1 MKKTIAP
8 IILSLLLTS
17 CSGDFMAKEV
27 ECKVARD
34 QLISENMS
42 LKDQIKQYQLSNSTL
57 IKAQVESREKEL
69 AKKANEFDQLKK
81 QLLKEDDEYR
91 EHLRLLVSIGF
102 GFIVILLVVV
112 NLQLAKRRKAKAEK
126 DKAGKIY
133 EK

>member
-1 MKKTIAP
+1 MKKAITP
-8 IILSLLLTS
+8 IIMSLLLTS
-17 CSGDFMAKEV
+17 CSGNFMAKEV

-34 QLISENMS
+34 QLISENLS
-42 LKDQIKQYQLSNSTL
+42 LKDQIKQYQLNNNTL

-69 AKKANEFDQLKK
+69 ARKANELDQLKK

-91 EHLRLLVSIGF
+91 EHLRLLVSIGC
-102 GFIVILLVVV
+102 GFIAILLVVV